1 MSRRRN
7 RRGSAVNESRP
18 HPPPLSP
25 MPLHSPGPPPSV
37 SVLIAG
43 CSNCHVVDAMKGIIE
58 RAADRVRSDL
68 PSTGEI
74 RPMAFFVCADGTM
87 KVVSFSLKNE
97 VQKDA
102 LIRKIREKAVTEN
115 TSAIVVLTEAEHK
128 RNGMIVLSGVS
139 PGVSA
144 SARVDY
150 SFDKETKTVT
160 SWNISWLDQ
169 PVQNVFL
176 DGIFDKTG

>member
-18 HPPPLSP
+18 HPPLSP
-25 MPLHSPGPPPSV
+25 PDSPAPPPVTV
-37 SVLIAG
+37 SADRGIHVLPHL
-43 CSNCHVVDAMKGIIE
+43 SDAMKGIIE